1 MKTMNLKHTFAALLC
16 MAACA
21 GLAACDSDTI
31 ETEGGKLPDRETL
44 KNAYVSLRSAGS
56 AQKQVAISFTE
67 GATIPVSNKF
77 YCFQTREA
85 ENSFSVTAA
94 VDAEKVDEWNKAH
107 DTNFA
112 LFPGTATISDEGRM
126 TIETGTRRS
135 ALISVSISPVGVAGG
150 TYLLPVSISAENME
164 FAPENRTLYYL
175 VSVRT
180 PYKDDYPVD
189 TELGLSVVYLN
200 TKEYQPLLVDAVTA
214 EKWDM
219 LETFDIEWTHS
230 YFNIVNL
237 RTVQIGLDE
246 TSGRAML
253 LLNSDI
259 RWVLDQAD
267 KYIRPLQDKGR
278 KVCISIEGNGSGL
291 GFCNLT
297 DAQIADFVSQVKAVV
312 DNYPIDG
319 INLWDRNAGYGKEG
333 MPAMN
338 TTSYP
343 KLIKALREA
352 LGNDKLLTVTDHK
365 EPTEYFWDTEA
376 TGGIA
381 VGEYI
386 DYAWSGYMSNSEG
399 INIVDPWDQ
408 GGNYVSTKYPR
419 KPIAGFTREKYGIV
433 GIPFRAVND
442 DDFDQAMQEQT
453 DLMSWVLDGKQTNNI
468 LVFND
473 LITNTQ
479 DEYEGVAQT
488 TVGNAWGN
496 FFQGA
501 VFMEYM
507 LTPSV
512 TLSHPDEMAK
522 KYNGFKK
529 DWE

>member
-1 MKTMNLKHTFAALLC
+1 MKTKNMKNTLAALFCL
-16 MAACA
+16 AACA
-21 GLAACDSDTI
+21 GFTACESDTI
-31 ETEGGKLPDRETL
+31 ETNGGKKPDQEAL
-44 KNAYVSLRSAGS
+44 KNTYVSLRSVGS
-56 AQKQVAISFTE
+56 AQKQVTVSLTE
-67 GATIPVSNKF
+67 GASLPSSDKL
-77 YCFQTREA
+77 YCFQSREA
-85 ENSFSVTAA
+85 ENTFSVTAA
-94 VDAEKVDEWNKAH
+94 VDADKVAEWNKAK
-107 DTNFA
+107 DTEFQ
-112 LFPGTATISDEGRM
+112 LFPGTVTISDEGSM
-126 TIETGTRRS
+126 TVETGKKRS
-135 ALISVSISPVGVAGG
+135 DFISVTISPVGVAGG

-164 FAPENRTLYYL
+164 LAPENRTLYYV

-200 TKEYQPLLVDAVTA
+200 TKEYQPLLVDVVTV
-214 EKWDM
+214 EKMDM
-219 LETFDIEWTHS
+219 LSTFEIEWTHA

-259 RWVLDQAD
+259 QWVLDQAD

-278 KVCISIEGNGSGL
+278 KVCLSLEGNGSGL

-312 DNYPIDG
+312 DNYPVDG
-319 INLWDRNAGYGKEG
+319 INLWDRNTGYGKEG

-352 LGNDKLLTVTDHK
+352 LPGKMLTLTDYA
-365 EPTEYFWDTEA
+365 EPTEYFWDTTA

-381 VGEYI
+381 VGKYI

-408 GGNYVSTKYPR
+408 GGSYVSAKYPR

-433 GIPFRAVND
+433 GIPFRAIND
-442 DDFDQAMQEQT
+442 DNFDQAMQEQT

-479 DEYEGVAQT
+479 DEYEGVTGT
-488 TVGNAWGN
+488 TLGIPCGN

-529 DWE
+529 DWK

>member
-1 MKTMNLKHTFAALLC
+1 MKTYTIKHILAVLCCAAVS
-16 MAACA
+16 AGFTACE
-21 GLAACDSDTI
+21 SDTI
-31 ETEGGKLPDRETL
+31 ETSGGKKPDSEAL
-44 KNAYVSLRSAGS
+44 KNTYVSLRSVGS
-56 AQKQVAISFTE
+56 AQKQVTVSLTE
-67 GATIPVSNKF
+67 GASISSSDKL
-77 YCFQTREA
+77 YCFQSREA
-85 ENSFSVTAA
+85 ENTFSVTAA
-94 VDAEKVDEWNKAH
+94 VDADKVAEWNKAK
-107 DTNFA
+107 DTEFQ
-112 LFPGTATISDEGRM
+112 LFPGTVTISDEGSM
-126 TIETGTRRS
+126 TVETGKKRS
-135 ALISVSISPVGVAGG
+135 DFISVTISPVGVAGG

-164 FAPENRTLYYL
+164 LAPENRTLYYL

-214 EKWDM
+214 EKMDM
-219 LETFDIEWTHS
+219 LSTFEIEWTHS

-278 KVCISIEGNGSGL
+278 KVCLSLEGNGSGL

-319 INLWDRNAGYGKEG
+319 INLWDRNSGYGKEG
-333 MPAMN
+333 LPAMN
-338 TTSYP
+338 TVSYP

-352 LGNDKLLTVTDHK
+352 LGNDKLLTVTDHE

-433 GIPFRAVND
+433 GIPFRVIGD
-442 DDFDQAMQEQT
+442 DNFDQAMQEQT

-479 DEYEGVAQT
+479 DQYEGVAQFA
-488 TVGNAWGN
+488 VGNAWEN
-496 FFQGA
+496 FFQGF
-501 VFMEYM
+501 VFMEYT
-507 LTPSV
+507 LTPSL
-512 TLSHPDEMAK
+512 TLSHPDEMAG

-529 DWE
+529 DWK